1 MSWLYTFLILIILA
15 CTAYIVWKLIWGP
28 VSPSFPK
35 VLAYHKVTGFEFGG
49 TWMTKKRFISSLDY
63 LLDSG
68 YRFITEDLFLD
79 TVSGKRIGSGLEILM
94 TFDDG
99 YRMIIDNAVPALEE
113 RKIPALIFL
122 VTSYAGRENR
132 WELRLPGRK
141 FDHMGWD
148 EVKDLSA
155 RGFSFGSHSRSHC
168 DLTRLEIEDLR
179 SELNKSKEEI
189 EEAVNS
195 PVRTISYPFGRSNQ
209 PVRMETRAAG
219 YEAAFTLYPSGKNN
233 RLDPFNLRREG
244 VWIIDTCCSLGNKL
258 GKGRFFWAE
267 DLKGRAINRVAGLT
281 PFFKGKSHSDFHL

>member
-1 MSWLYTFLILIILA
+1 MSWLYISLILIISA
-15 CTAYIVWKLIWGP
+15 YTAYIVWKLLWGP
-28 VSPSFPK
+28 VPPSLPK

-49 TWMTKKRFISSLDY
+49 TWMTKKRFISSRDY

-68 YRFITEDLFLD
+68 FRFIDEDVFLD
-79 TVSGKRIGSGLEILM
+79 TVSGKRIGNGREILM

-99 YRMIIDNAVPALEE
+99 YRMIIDNAVPALEQ

-132 WELRLPGRK
+132 WELRLPGRR

-148 EVKDLSA
+148 EVEDLSA
-155 RGFSFGSHSRSHC
+155 RGFSFGSHSRSHR
-168 DLTRLEIEDLR
+168 DLTRLEIEPLR
-179 SELNKSKEEI
+179 SELIKSKEAI
-189 EEAVNS
+189 EEATGS
-195 PVRTISYPFGRSNQ
+195 TVRTISYPFGRSNLS
-209 PVRMETRAAG
+209 VRTETRAAG

-233 RLDPFNLRREG
+233 RVDRFELRREG
-244 VWIIDTCCSLGNKL
+244 VWIIDTCGSLDNKL
-258 GKGRFFWAE
+258 GQGRFFWIE